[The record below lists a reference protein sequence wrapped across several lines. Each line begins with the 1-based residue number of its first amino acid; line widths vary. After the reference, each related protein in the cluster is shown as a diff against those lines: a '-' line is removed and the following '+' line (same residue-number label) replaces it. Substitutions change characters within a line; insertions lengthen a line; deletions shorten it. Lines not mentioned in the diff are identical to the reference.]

1 MRRHTL
7 EPGRFAPPAAVVPR
21 RAVPGFEPA
30 VKRARRNAARR
41 PRIKLLNRPI
51 PVARLDR

>member
-7 EPGRFAPPAAVVPR
+7 EPERFARPAAVVPL

-30 VKRARRNAARR
+30 VKRARRDAARR
-41 PRIKLLNRPI
+41 PRIRLLNRPI